1 MSELAD
7 LIHVLERKVLEIEW
21 NGTTDT
27 CTYDKLIQQ
36 VQVIH
41 DRILDL
47 QLAKSSSSSKKRKRD
62 CHSGARLRDP
72 LTFLERD
79 GLVKVIH
86 VDEKTNEVVTKY
98 MREGCKQYMTVIK
111 FNTNEEAE
119 HCADQLVGQLKV
131 YGFK

>member
-1 MSELAD
+1 MS
-7 LIHVLERKVLEIEW
+7 
-21 NGTTDT
+21 TDT

-47 QLAKSSSSSKKRKRD
+47 QLAKSSPSSKKRKRD

-119 HCADQLVGQLKV
+119 HCAD
-131 YGFK
+131 